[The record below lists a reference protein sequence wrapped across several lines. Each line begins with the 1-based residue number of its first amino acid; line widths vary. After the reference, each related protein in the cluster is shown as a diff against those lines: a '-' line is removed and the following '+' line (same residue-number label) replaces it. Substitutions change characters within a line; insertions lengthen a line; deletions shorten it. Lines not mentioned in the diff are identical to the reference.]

1 MTVSHKPM
9 LELLSFR
16 SSPDP
21 VRLPYYSCTVQAGFP
36 SPADDHLDNALDLN
50 ELLIKCPSAT
60 FIARATGSSLKG
72 IGVFEGDYL
81 IVDRSK
87 QAVNGSLIIAVLD
100 GECLVKILCKD
111 RDRIWLQSANPH
123 YPDIFVSED
132 TSFQIWG
139 VVTSVIHKREQW
151 LCMA

>member
-1 MTVSHKPM
+1 MTVPLLHT
-9 LELLSFR
+9 LEILSFHL
-16 SSPDP
+16 SPDP

-50 ELLIKCPSAT
+50 ELLIKRPSAT
-60 FIARATGSSLKG
+60 FIARTTGSSLKG
-72 IGVFEGDYL
+72 IGVFDGDYL

-87 QAVNGSLIIAVLD
+87 RAVNGSLVIAVID

-111 RDRIWLQSANPH
+111 RDRIWLQSANPD
-123 YPDIFVSED
+123 YPDIHIED
-132 TSFQIWG
+132 NITFQVWG